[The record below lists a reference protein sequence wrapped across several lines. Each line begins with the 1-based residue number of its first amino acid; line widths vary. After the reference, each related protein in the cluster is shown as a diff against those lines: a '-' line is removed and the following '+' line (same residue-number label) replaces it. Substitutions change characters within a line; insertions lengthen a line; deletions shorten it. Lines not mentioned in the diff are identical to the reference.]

1 MRSSHGAA
9 RAAAAARGVVAVV
22 AVVEQPG
29 GEREEDAAAAR
40 GAAVARRPTGES
52 KWKPPDAPY
61 IPYAADPATD
71 DRTPKTAAATIPAP
85 RRSLSEPPFQG
96 DLQVDL
102 QTAPPTP
109 VRDGAPPPPP
119 ADVDAT
125 PRTKLSAFLQTH
137 AVQQQQ

>member
-1 MRSSHGAA
+1 MAGSLYDLGAIPW
-9 RAAAAARGVVAVV
+9 RECYDDNYERCYFFNVA
-22 AVVEQPG
+22 
-29 GEREEDAAAAR
+29 
-40 GAAVARRPTGES
+40 TGES

-96 DLQVDL
+96 DLQ
-102 QTAPPTP
+102 TAPPTP

>member
-1 MRSSHGAA
+1 MPIAGAW
-9 RAAAAARGVVAVV
+9 RRARG
-22 AVVEQPG
+22 
-29 GEREEDAAAAR
+29 
-40 GAAVARRPTGES
+40 RRRAWRRRRRRS
-52 KWKPPDAPY
+52 
-61 IPYAADPATD
+61 YAADPATD

-96 DLQVDL
+96 DL